1 MEKFF
6 FFCGPSSKSLLS
18 AKFVVVGRCFMKSMD
33 DDVFNTTS
41 WSEQINEQESD
52 QTVVEF
58 QVFA

>member
-1 MEKFF
+1 
-6 FFCGPSSKSLLS
+6 
-18 AKFVVVGRCFMKSMD
+18 MKSMD